1 MTVVAY
7 AELTYPATGYVQ
19 MYESDKETAHTP
31 VEGDLVWT
39 IDKEGEEVV
48 LTITGEAPTLTFNSK
63 AAWNNWSGATVPW
76 FNYLNAVTKVVIEA
90 PITAIE
96 QDCAFNKLANAHT
109 VVLPET
115 EIRLK
120 GSMIFAGMK
129 ALKTLG
135 PEGTEEYTLD
145 LRTLYGGA
153 AQPFDTTCLNVG
165 DNTITVLM
173 PYTLS
178 CPMNTVKPF
187 NNETKVLFKVL
198 AGSSSDITVSTIKA
212 HADDWDNYTT
222 SNKNVTPHT
231 KYVTVEYYD
240 ASDLGVIS
248 GGVEGKYQYNFD
260 FATGALTILNKYPS
274 GWRQFDTHGPEWQA
288 FTAAWGQYVKTAV
301 VDKFDKISFGQ
312 GGKTPLFAGMANLET
327 VKFQSGQR
335 MQNGKAA
342 YLGWFEG
349 CTSLKSISFG
359 GELVDGVF
367 DFSGMTFH
375 KDDSYTSYLS
385 NIFKG
390 CESVKEVILPA
401 NEFLVSVK
409 ATTFAGCTSLEKVT
423 LLSSITEIEDGAF
436 ADCPNVVLVVEE
448 GSFAHTWAEA
458 NDVAFEIYTIEEESK
473 YIEGRFSTNNE
484 FTYSFNKETK
494 VLTIAGTGNVLEMDY
509 VMNCEGIVRK
519 DTNGDGISEI
529 VAYLPWLQYGFAADV
544 KEVVIEAEI
553 TSIGDYMLSKLTNC
567 AKITVPASL
576 TEIRRGGL
584 AYIKALNA
592 FVVEGNEAVE
602 GEFDFTN
609 IKFFGEY
616 VFDDALD
623 NVTPVI
629 NFSSEL
635 VTFGVAKMAQK
646 CKQLTFNF
654 DGAENAAAGFILKLE
669 KGEYEGNSNICQE
682 ITVNYNKD
690 FNPFCFEGYSVRLTD
705 YNGLR
710 SVFSVSD
717 SSLALYTYV
726 NGVTVKEYGTLVGTL
741 DNFENNPES
750 EKIIKTVI
758 CADGEYVG
766 KLLAEPNEKAN
777 FAVTLVNIPEEHYET
792 VFASLVYVVLVD
804 EEGEETVEYFC
815 QNSAAIKTVATAM
828 YEAGAFDE
836 ETGPVAMEIVNY
848 GKEATETPVAYA
860 EKSYFGI

>member
-1 MTVVAY
+1 MRHNFKLLLTILAVAVLFAAMTVVAY

-288 FTAAWGQYVKTAV
+288 FKKAWGQYVKTAV
-301 VDKFDKISFGQ
+301 VDKFDKISFGST
-312 GGKTPLFAGMANLET
+312 GDTTPLFAGMANLET
-327 VKFQSGQR
+327 VMFQVGQR
-335 MQNGKAA
+335 MQNGRAA
-342 YLGWFEG
+342 SLGWFEG

-401 NEFLVSVK
+401 NEYLASVK

-423 LLSSITEIEDGAF
+423 LMSSITEIEDGAF
-436 ADCPNVVLVVEE
+436 ADCPNVVLVVED
-448 GSFAHTWAEA
+448 GSYAHTWAQT
-458 NDVAFEIYTIEEESK
+458 NDIDFELYIAEEESNV
-473 YIEGRFSTNNE
+473 IEGRFSTKNDL
-484 FTYSFNKETK
+484 TYSFNKETK
-494 VLTIAGTGNVLEMDY
+494 VLTIAGTGDVLEMDY
-509 VMNCEGIVRK
+509 VINWEGIVRK
-519 DTNGDGISEI
+519 DTNGDGIVEV
-529 VAYLPWLQYGFAADV
+529 VAQLPWLGTFAADV
-544 KEVVIEAEI
+544 KEVVIEAELVKV
-553 TSIGDYMLSKLTNC
+553 GNYMLSRFTNC
-567 AKITVPASL
+567 EKITIPASL
-576 TEIRRGGL
+576 TSITQGAL
-584 AYIKALNA
+584 AYNKSLNT
-592 FVVEGNEAVE
+592 VVVAGNEAVQ
-602 GEFDFTN
+602 GVFDFTN
-609 IKFFGEY
+609 IKDFGAY
-616 VFDDALD
+616 VFDGSLD
-623 NVTPVI
+623 NVTPTV
-629 NFSSEL
+629 NFSSKL
-635 VTFGVAKMAQK
+635 AYFGVEKMAMN
-646 CKQLTFNF
+646 CKGLTFNLN
-654 DGAENAAAGFILKLE
+654 GAEKAAVDFIL
-669 KGEYEGNSNICQE
+669 GYELGTLQNVCQNL
-682 ITVNYNKD
+682 TVNYDKD
-690 FNPFCFEGYSVRLTD
+690 FNPFEWEGYSVRLTD

-710 SVFSVSD
+710 SVFSVAD
-717 SSLALYTYV
+717 NVLALYAAA

-741 DNFENNPES
+741 DNFKNNPDS
-750 EKIIKTVI
+750 EKIIKTAI
-758 CADGEYVG
+758 YADGEFVG
-766 KLLAEPNEKAN
+766 KLLGEPSGKAN
-777 FAVTLVNIPEEHYET
+777 FAITLVNIPEEHYET

-815 QNSAAIKTVATAM
+815 QNSADIKTVATAM
-828 YEAGAFDE
+828 YEAGAFS
-836 ETGPVAMEIVNY
+836 TLR
-848 GKEATETPVAYA
+848 
-860 EKSYFGI
+860 